1 MADKMS
7 SEPETACHDLLRLY
21 GGMGSLNDLL
31 IYKDGVL
38 LINENEEL
46 DQIRSELFNLLP

>member
-1 MADKMS
+1 
-7 SEPETACHDLLRLY
+7 
-21 GGMGSLNDLL
+21 MGSLNDLL

>member
-1 MADKMS
+1 MS